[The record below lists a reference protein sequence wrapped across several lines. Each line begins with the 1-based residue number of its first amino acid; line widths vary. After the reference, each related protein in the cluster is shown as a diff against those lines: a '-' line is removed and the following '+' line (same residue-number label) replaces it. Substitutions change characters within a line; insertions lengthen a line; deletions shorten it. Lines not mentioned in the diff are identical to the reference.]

1 VRSIVGLTVLQDKVS
16 EARWQLCFLD

>member
-1 VRSIVGLTVLQDKVS
+1 VRSIVGLTVLQDKVF